1 MVADAVNAMK
11 RRILRSLAAFALGM
25 FAFERLAPAAEMPR
39 GGRVAWA
46 RLITESSSWS
56 VHDAND
62 RVLADFIRTETS
74 LNVDPKCYAADPAD
88 LAQLCAYPFIFTN
101 NLTNVHD
108 PRRLANI
115 REYLRRG
122 GFIYIDRCVNLS
134 FSLEQE
140 PFYARHVALFR
151 SFLPGCEIRDLPE
164 NHEIH
169 RCYFTLPSLNRGSSS
184 SNHSGI
190 YGVYFEGRLA
200 VLLSCANLQCGWPNS
215 PTRSAQSK
223 REIANIYV
231 YAMTRGEVGIAQS
244 P

>member
-1 MVADAVNAMK
+1 MVADAVTPMN
-11 RRILRSLAAFALGM
+11 RRTLRCICAAALCIVALPRSIVG
-25 FAFERLAPAAEMPR
+25 AEVPR

-151 SFLPGCEIRDLPE
+151 SFLPGCEIRELPE

-169 RCYFTLPSLNRGSSS
+169 RCYFTLPPLNRGSSN

-200 VLLSCANLQCGWPNS
+200 VVLSCANLQCGWPNS
-215 PTRSAQSK
+215 PARSAQSK

-231 YAMTRGEVGIAQS
+231 YAMTRGETGIAKS